1 MLLLLLLGAEDIMD
15 AGPIG
20 EDEDEED
27 EEDDDDQR
35 LLLSLSADST
45 KWISPV
51 MMFMGFTS
59 KGYMTRPPVNT
70 AGDSSVSAEHG
81 AGAGVVLVV
90 MATPDVAPPALCCS
104 CSGEEGDG
112 SSLILGKNN
121 DV

>member
-1 MLLLLLLGAEDIMD
+1 MLLLLLLLLGAEDIID
-15 AGPIG
+15 DGPIG
-20 EDEDEED
+20 EDDE

-51 MMFMGFTS
+51 MTFMGFTS

-70 AGDSSVSAEHG
+70 VGDGSVSVEH
-81 AGAGVVLVV
+81 AGVVLVV
-90 MATPDVAPPALCCS
+90 RATPVVVPPALCCS

-112 SSLILGKNN
+112 SSLILGKNKKI
-121 DV
+121 